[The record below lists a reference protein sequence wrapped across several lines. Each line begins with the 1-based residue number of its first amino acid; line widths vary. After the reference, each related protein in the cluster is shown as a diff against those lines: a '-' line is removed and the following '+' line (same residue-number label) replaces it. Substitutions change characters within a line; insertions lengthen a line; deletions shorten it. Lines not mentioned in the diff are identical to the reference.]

1 MQFSFLLIKNAMN
14 RHLEKMLADANHLFV
29 ADVSKEEMWTTYLNS
44 FPEGTNPIMRTRTE
58 HDCSCCRHF
67 MRDFGNVVSIKDGKV
82 TTIWDFSIAEVGDYG
97 PVVSAMQYLI
107 RSKSIRDIFVTDIAE
122 IGTDKTPEMFENG
135 DVYAWE
141 HFHTVLPSRFVMANK
156 RVSKDTIRGNAHS
169 QKDVFKRSLEELA
182 PDSIATVL
190 ELIASKSLY
199 KGEEWEA
206 QLNAFLSL
214 KLAYDK
220 LDEIEQDLF
229 AWEYSQKVGPVLAK
243 IRNHSIGT
251 LLIDISNGD
260 DLDDAVKKY
269 EKIVAPSNYMR
280 PKTIFTAK
288 MLKDAEQTL
297 TELGLLD
304 SLPRRFATIHDITV
318 NNILFANRDAKSKM
332 IGGSVFDQM
341 AKEVTTK
348 PKDFDRVEEV
358 PIDVFVKDILPTI
371 TNLEV
376 YLENKHASNMVSLIA
391 PQNPESPTMFKWNN
405 GFSWAYTGGMT
416 DSMVKHVKALG
427 GDVDGVLRFSIMW
440 NHEGIKNTADG
451 GNNNDFDAHCIEPGP
466 FGTHIYFGNRGYRH
480 KSSGMLDVDITRPF
494 SQTPD
499 GVAVENITWSNAKN
513 MPRGT
518 YRMFVHNYSHNGGR
532 TGFTAEIA
540 FDGQIHTFECNREL
554 RQGEEVDVAKVTYSN
569 SDGFSIDGKLPSSV
583 TSRKVW
589 DLDTNQFQPVSVM
602 MYSPNYWDEQ
612 NGIGNKHYFF
622 MLKGAKNPE
631 RPNGFFNEYLR
642 SDLINHKRVFE
653 ALGAKMR
660 VEDDDNQLS
669 GVGFSSTQRNSV
681 VVRVTGHVN
690 RILKVVF

>member
-1 MQFSFLLIKNAMN
+1 MQFSFLIIKNAMN
-14 RHLEKMLADANHLFV
+14 QHLEKMLANATHLFV
-29 ADVSKEEMWTTYLNS
+29 ADVSKDEMWQTYLNA
-44 FPEGTNPIMRTRTE
+44 FPEGSNPIMRTRTE

-67 MRDFGNVVSIKDGKV
+67 MRDFGNVVSIKDGMV
-82 TTIWDFSIAEVGDYG
+82 NTIWDFPTKHLGNYG
-97 PVVSAMQYLI
+97 PVVKAMSDLI
-107 RSKSIRDIFVTDIAE
+107 HSRPVRDIFVTDISK
-122 IGTDKTPEMFENG
+122 IGTDKTPEMFEDGEVYNWQHFYYELPNG
-135 DVYAWE
+135 
-141 HFHTVLPSRFVMANK
+141 FVMPTK
-156 RVSKDTIRGNAHS
+156 RSTKDTIRGNAHS
-169 QKDVFKRSLEELA
+169 NKDVFKRSLEELTT
-182 PDSIATVL
+182 DSIETVL
-190 ELIASKSLY
+190 ELIASNSLY
-199 KGEEWEA
+199 KGEEWKA
-206 QLNAFLSL
+206 QLETFLTH
-214 KLAYDK
+214 KKAYDK
-220 LDEIEQDLF
+220 LDNDSKDLY
-229 AWEYSQKVGPVLAK
+229 AWEQSQKVGPALAK
-243 IRNHSIGT
+243 IRNNSIGT
-251 LLIDISNGD
+251 LLVDISNGEE
-260 DLDDAVKKY
+260 LDNAVRKY
-269 EKIVAPSNYMR
+269 EKIVAPNNYKR
-280 PKTIFTAK
+280 PKAIFTAK

-297 TELGLLD
+297 VDLGLLE
-304 SLPRRFATIHDITV
+304 SLPRRFATIQDIRI
-318 NNILFANRDAKSKM
+318 NNILFANRDARSQM
-332 IGGSVFDQM
+332 SGGSVFDQM
-341 AKEVTTK
+341 AKEVSVK

-358 PIDVFVKDILPTI
+358 PIDVFVRDILPTI
-371 TNLEV
+371 SNLEV

-391 PQNPESPTMFKWNN
+391 PQNPESPTMFKWDN

-540 FDGQIHTFECNREL
+540 FDGQTHTFECNREL
-554 RQGEEVDVAKVTYSN
+554 RQDEEVDVAQVTYSN
-569 SDGFSIDGKLPSSV
+569 SDGFSIAGKLPSSV

-602 MYSPNYWDEQ
+602 MYSPNYWDDQ
-612 NGIGNKHYFF
+612 NGIGNKHFFF

-642 SDLINHKRVFE
+642 GDLLPHKRVFE
-653 ALGAKMR
+653 ALGARMR

-690 RILKVVF
+690 RILKIVF